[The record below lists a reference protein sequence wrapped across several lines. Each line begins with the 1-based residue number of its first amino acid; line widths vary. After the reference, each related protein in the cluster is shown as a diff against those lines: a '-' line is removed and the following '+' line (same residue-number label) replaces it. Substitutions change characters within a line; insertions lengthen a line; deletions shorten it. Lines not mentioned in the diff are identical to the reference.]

1 MNAGILPHLIR
12 IERGSLDEDEAAA
25 LVTVLL
31 TRSQAATADPD
42 ASRGP
47 GPGDGGARWARLERT
62 RGFGGPRSWQR
73 PR

>member
-12 IERGSLDEDEAAA
+12 VERGSLDEDEAAA

-31 TRSQAATADPD
+31 TCTQAGTVDPD
-42 ASRGP
+42 GSRGP
-47 GPGDGGARWARLERT
+47 DDGTARWARLERT

-73 PR
+73 LR

>member
-12 IERGSLDEDEAAA
+12 VERGSLDEDEAAA

-31 TRSQAATADPD
+31 TRTRAGTADPD
-42 ASRGP
+42 GSRGSD
-47 GPGDGGARWARLERT
+47 DGGARWSRLERS

-73 PR
+73 LR